1 MGEKSDKFSVFCL
14 KGKKRNLIKKE
25 KNAVTRKEKYIKFWM
40 LVESKLVFG
49 NNEKLVLKLELDKN
63 IGLKGKK
70 DNRRNF
76 K

>member
-1 MGEKSDKFSVFCL
+1 M
-14 KGKKRNLIKKE
+14 IKKE

-70 DNRRNF
+70 GQ
-76 K
+76 